1 MTAPKWIMLG
11 AFSVFSFVYPFA
23 ILLLSFDWMP
33 FGMEW
38 MSSLLL
44 AMLGITAGA
53 WLWVN
58 FSMRGLLLA
67 VAIFIIGLV
76 IEYTGVNTGL
86 PFGAYSYTGVLI
98 PEVAGGVPVAIGF
111 AWLLTVVGGLF
122 TAKRALRTSTLWVTC
137 ALGAALVVG
146 LDFLLEPVAY
156 HVKGYWHWHEGG
168 GYYGVPWSNFIAWFA
183 ISLLLNTLMS
193 QALDLKGRLSWAWV
207 PVAIYVMNVVM
218 FGIVNLTHGFWWSG
232 AIGLLLLSGLWLMRR
247 APSKHH
253 AL

>member
-1 MTAPKWIMLG
+1 MTAPKGIMLG

-53 WLWVN
+53 WLWIN
-58 FSMRGLLLA
+58 FSTRGLSLA
-67 VAIFIIGLV
+67 VAIFVTGLTL
-76 IEYTGVNTGL
+76 EYTGVNTGL
-86 PFGAYSYTGVLI
+86 PFGTYSYTGVLI

-111 AWLLTVVGGLF
+111 AWLLIVVAGLF
-122 TAKRALRTSTLWVTC
+122 TAIWALRDSTRWVTC
-137 ALGAALVVG
+137 ALGAILVGG

-156 HVKGYWHWHEGG
+156 HVKGYWRWHEEG

-183 ISLLLNTLMS
+183 ISLLLNTVMS
-193 QALDLKGRLSWAWV
+193 RALSLKVQLSWAWV
-207 PVAIYVMNVVM
+207 PIALYMMNVLM

-232 AIGLLLLSGLWLMRR
+232 AVGLLLLVGLWLMKR
-247 APSKHH
+247 APSRPH
-253 AL
+253 AR